1 MSENWAT
8 VDDVKQYF
16 QSLSFEDGQFIN
28 KERVEKMLSFAK
40 GYMESG
46 LRVSYQL
53 PISDPDD
60 VQTLARLQAKFVA
73 GEIDQILYDAGKFT
87 DNAKPRNLKEEAENE
102 LSALV
107 SREKTLK
114 SGVLCRVGYDVAAG
128 CDCAIKPYFKR
139 GKKF

>member
-87 DNAKPRNLKEEAENE
+87 DNAKPRNLKEDAENE

-107 SREKTLK
+107 SREKPLK
-114 SGVLCRVGYDVAAG
+114 SGVLCRV
-128 CDCAIKPYFKR
+128 
-139 GKKF
+139 